1 MKTIMVSNYINVYP
15 DHNEKFH
22 IYTDA
27 SKYQLGAAIIQK
39 GRPIAYW
46 SKKLDDSQIK
56 TYTTTE
62 KELLSIVLCLNFKEY

>member
-1 MKTIMVSNYINVYP
+1 MKAIMVSDCVNIYS

-46 SKKLDDSQIK
+46 SKKLDNSQIK
-56 TYTTTE
+56 TYTT
-62 KELLSIVLCLNFKEY
+62 LILHSIKF